1 MLSGRSKLITCRL
14 YYFRFSPFQF
24 YVFLPPSSFFAIFEV
39 LILSMK
45 QRIYIDTSVVGGYF
59 DEEFKEATTKLF
71 DRLRNNEIKFVISD
85 LLDLELLNAP
95 LQVKEHLLQF
105 SADKFERVELTEEAV
120 LLADKYIEEKVVGKT
135 SLEDCRHIA
144 LATVNK
150 VDVLA
155 SWNFKHIVNLDRI
168 KGYNSVNL
176 RLGYS
181 IIEIRSPKDLVKYE
195 DD

>member
-1 MLSGRSKLITCRL
+1 
-14 YYFRFSPFQF
+14 
-24 YVFLPPSSFFAIFEV
+24 
-39 LILSMK
+39 MK

-59 DEEFKEATTKLF
+59 DEEFKEATMKLF
-71 DRLRNNEIKFVISD
+71 ERLDNNEIIFVVSD
-85 LLDLELLNAP
+85 LLDLELINAP
-95 LQVKEHLLQF
+95 QHVKEHLLIY
-105 SADKFERVELTEEAV
+105 SADKFQRVELTEEAIK
-120 LLADKYIEEKVVGKT
+120 LADTYIVEKVDGIT

-144 LATVNK
+144 LATIHK

-181 IIEIRSPKDLVKYE
+181 MIEIRSPKDLVNYE
-195 DD
+195 ND

>member
-1 MLSGRSKLITCRL
+1 
-14 YYFRFSPFQF
+14 
-24 YVFLPPSSFFAIFEV
+24 
-39 LILSMK
+39 MK

-59 DEEFKEATTKLF
+59 DEEFKEATTMLF
-71 DRLRNNEIKFVISD
+71 DRLDKNEIIFVVSD

-95 LQVKEHLLQF
+95 QHVRQLLHNY
-105 SADKFERVELTEEAV
+105 SMDKFQRIELTEEAIK
-120 LLADKYIEEKVVGKT
+120 LADTYIKEKVVGKT

-144 LATVNK
+144 LATIHK

-168 KGYNSVNL
+168 KGYNSVNM

-181 IIEIRSPKDLVKYE
+181 IIEIRSPKDLVNYGN
-195 DD
+195 D

>member
-1 MLSGRSKLITCRL
+1 
-14 YYFRFSPFQF
+14 
-24 YVFLPPSSFFAIFEV
+24 
-39 LILSMK
+39 MK

-59 DEEFKEATTKLF
+59 DEEFKEATIKLF
-71 DRLRNNEIKFVISD
+71 ERLDNNEIIFVVSD
-85 LLDLELLNAP
+85 LLDLELINAP
-95 LQVKEHLLQF
+95 QQVREHLLKY
-105 SADKFERVELTEEAV
+105 SADKFQRVDLTEEAIK
-120 LLADKYIEEKVVGKT
+120 LADTYIDEKVVGKT

-144 LATVNK
+144 LATIHK

-181 IIEIRSPKDLVKYE
+181 MIEIRSPKDLVNYGN
-195 DD
+195 D